1 MPTSTSP
8 LALAL
13 QKADREFRASAET
26 EEDITRPIV
35 LAPVPRRPTRDSE
48 PTLRILRSCAE
59 AMQVDDELELPRPDD
74 GRR

>member
-35 LAPVPRRPTRDSE
+35 LARVPRRPTRDSE
-48 PTLRILRSCAE
+48 PTLRILRRSAE
-59 AMQVDDELELPRPDD
+59 AMQVDDELEFPRPDD
-74 GRR
+74 SRR